1 MSKIL
6 KFGLVLA
13 LMIPI
18 IPSLSPAQETKPIP
32 LTLSECVIQ
41 AVKRNLGV
49 AVQVISARQADLAVT
64 QAGEKFLPS
73 LSFDFSKDRQNSS
86 SYSWI
91 DSSDISST
99 AAQSYSAG
107 VSQNIPLGGSL
118 TMSLGAGMNETNA
131 RFQTINPRYS
141 GRLSFNLTQPLL
153 KNFGW
158 GTSRKDIL
166 IARNNSD
173 VAANDLKATLLRTV
187 YSVEQAYWELVYQIE
202 SLKVQRQSLKL
213 AEDLLDK
220 SRKEVE
226 IGTLAPKEIL
236 SSQAEVAS
244 RKADILRAEM
254 MVKDSGDTLR
264 GLINS
269 PFDKDSGDILPADTP
284 GFVKP
289 DISLDEALGM
299 ALKNRPDLQSSAIGI
314 KNKEM
319 DYSFAKNQML
329 PALNLNA
336 QYWSPGVSGDRIR
349 YLDNNPLTGIVLG
362 ITPGGSNDAIR
373 DALRLKYDNWSVSV
387 SLDIPLSSVL
397 SRAALAQAKAGLDQ
411 EIARMKQTEQSVY
424 LEIRSAVRAV
434 QTNYERVGAYKIASD
449 LSAQKLAAEE
459 AKLKVGLSDS
469 FKVLQY
475 QRDLAG
481 SRTSELRALIDYTL
495 SLRLLDKAIGA
506 SLEKWNIKLTDAF

>member
-1 MSKIL
+1 L
-6 KFGLVLA
+6 TLLF
-13 LMIPI
+13 PF
-18 IPSLSPAQETKPIP
+18 IPSLSPGQESKTIP
-32 LTLSECVIQ
+32 LTLNECVIQ

-49 AVQVISARQADLAVT
+49 AVQVISARQADLAVA

-73 LSFDFSKDRQNSS
+73 LSFDFYKDRQNSS

-107 VSQNIPLGGSL
+107 VSQNMPFGGSL
-118 TMSLGAGMNETNA
+118 TLGLGAGMNETNA

-153 KNFGW
+153 KDFGW

-173 VAANDLKATLLRTV
+173 VAGNDLKATLLQTV

-264 GLINS
+264 GLINFT
-269 PFDKDSGDILPADTP
+269 FDKDSGDIVPADTP
-284 GFVKP
+284 GFAKP
-289 DISLDEALGM
+289 DISLDEALGV

-349 YLDNNPLTGIVLG
+349 YLEDNPLTGIVLG
-362 ITPGGSNDAIR
+362 KTPGGSTEAIR

-397 SRAALAQAKAGLDQ
+397 SRAALAQAKAGLDR

-434 QTNYERVGAYKIASD
+434 QTHYERVGAYKIASD
-449 LSAQKLAAEE
+449 LSVQKLAAEE

-495 SLRLLDKAIGA
+495 SLRQLDKAIGA
-506 SLEKWNIKLTDAF
+506 SLEKWNIKITDAF